1 MYPYLDNQSEPV
13 GTYDLE
19 AILSQ
24 LVDADGICRA
34 CGQNHGFQPD
44 FEEIRTSIDNVFEIF
59 RRRLLNV

>member
-1 MYPYLDNQSEPV
+1 MYSYLDYQSKPEIH
-13 GTYDLE
+13 DLE

-24 LVDADGICRA
+24 LVDADGICSA